1 MNVDNSSSVA
11 QVHARALVAAPPN
24 ATEPQMPCWQSAGGQ
39 RSFDQIDLD
48 AFVQFVQGREPWQV
62 RRVPDCRRAGCRH
75 CPATRK
81 LAR

>member
-1 MNVDNSSSVA
+1 
-11 QVHARALVAAPPN
+11 
-24 ATEPQMPCWQSAGGQ
+24 MPCWQSAGGQ